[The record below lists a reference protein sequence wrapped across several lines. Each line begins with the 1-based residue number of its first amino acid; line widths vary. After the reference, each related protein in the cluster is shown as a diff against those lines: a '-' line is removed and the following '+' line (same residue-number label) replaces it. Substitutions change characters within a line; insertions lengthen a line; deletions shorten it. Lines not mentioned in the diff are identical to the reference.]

1 MIHLWAE
8 NNSKHGVGDYCRPF
22 GLVLQLLVT
31 WIKRTHLTR
40 LLTPHFKVQSL
51 FRVAGQSR
59 NNISFKFWHSLF
71 LKKEKKKG
79 GNFMIIPYKMT
90 CFYPC
95 HILPWYV
102 SISILAFFCPPFLL
116 LAGKDRRHETFPHFF
131 FIFDKACEDDS
142 ERGGVP
148 FFCNRQ
154 LTKYNSFSAPQRSP
168 FPQRPK

>member
-1 MIHLWAE
+1 
-8 NNSKHGVGDYCRPF
+8 
-22 GLVLQLLVT
+22 
-31 WIKRTHLTR
+31 
-40 LLTPHFKVQSL
+40 
-51 FRVAGQSR
+51 
-59 NNISFKFWHSLF
+59 
-71 LKKEKKKG
+71 
-79 GNFMIIPYKMT
+79 MIIPYKMT

-131 FIFDKACEDDS
+131 FIFDKACEDES